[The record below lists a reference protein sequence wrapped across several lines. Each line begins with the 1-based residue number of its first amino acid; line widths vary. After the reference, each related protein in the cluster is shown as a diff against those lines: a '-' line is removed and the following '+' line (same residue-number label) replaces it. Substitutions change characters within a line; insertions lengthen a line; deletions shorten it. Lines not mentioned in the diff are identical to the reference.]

1 MHDPATESNIG
12 FWEPVHGEVY
22 FFGQGFLKKNPKD
35 PSDFK
40 FVRDAKEDP
49 WPKEG
54 AFTMQKS
61 SVLLFTMQFD
71 VTKQLPDAPQLV
83 QNVIETGN
91 VKVDGYKEKDSTLKV
106 LQWYLV
112 NCAIFFFRTVVLAVR
127 PIGVRV

>member
-1 MHDPATESNIG
+1 M
-12 FWEPVHGEVY
+12 Y
-22 FFGQGFLKKNPKD
+22 FFGHGFLKKNPKD

-54 AFTMQKS
+54 GFDMSKS

-71 VTKQLPDAPQLV
+71 VSKQLPDAPQLV
-83 QNVIETGN
+83 RTVIASGN
-91 VKVDGYKEKDSTLKV
+91 VEVDGFTAKDSTLKV

-112 NCAIFFFRTVVLAVR
+112 LYT
-127 PIGVRV
+127 

>member
-1 MHDPATESNIG
+1 M
-12 FWEPVHGEVY
+12 Y
-22 FFGQGFLKKNPKD
+22 FFGHGFLKKNPKD

-49 WPKEG
+49 WPKEA

-71 VTKQLPDAPQLV
+71 VTKMLPDAPQLV
-83 QNVIETGN
+83 QNVIAAGN

-112 NCAIFFFRTVVLAVR
+112 LYT
-127 PIGVRV
+127 